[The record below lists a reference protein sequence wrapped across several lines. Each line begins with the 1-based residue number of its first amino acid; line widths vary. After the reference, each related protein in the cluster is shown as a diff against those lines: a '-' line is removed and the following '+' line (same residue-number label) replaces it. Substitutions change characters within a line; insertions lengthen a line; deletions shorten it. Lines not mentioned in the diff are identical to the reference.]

1 MNPMSRGFIAAAI
14 AAALTLLPGCST
26 VSVDVG
32 ADIEAGGGHGKH
44 GGEGGHHRRGDGGG
58 GGLGLGLELSIP
70 IGNTTDEAKEEP
82 KICGPD
88 ITGKVMAVLDL
99 MMTEYNSPNRT
110 AEQRKAACEALITP
124 DLIDGTHEVAWDI
137 TELSPGV
144 APKKEDSEEW
154 RRGRHYWFEPYAAA
168 CCTPRE
174 PCGASVVFLGRCM
187 HAQVVN
193 YIQWGVTNK
202 LCDQMGPARA
212 MHLARAKA
220 SHGLSGLFSVERDP
234 VYMDQSI
241 MTDLG
246 ERFVELRRE
255 GKSLTEIVEVLEPE
269 SVDLDIMSSR
279 PQSECA
285 MTCTLTERE
294 QKRFDLM
301 EFSYVWEKLLPAR
314 ARVKNRTGY

>member
-1 MNPMSRGFIAAAI
+1 MNIINRTFAASI
-14 AAALTLLPGCST
+14 LFAALVLTPGCSS

-32 ADIEAGGGHGKH
+32 ADIDAGGGHGKH
-44 GGEGGHHRRGDGGG
+44 GGEGGHHRRHDGGG

-70 IGNTTDEAKEEP
+70 IGNTADEAKEEP

-88 ITGKVMAVLDL
+88 ITSKVMAVLDL
-99 MMTEYNSPNRT
+99 MMTEYNAPART
-110 AEQRKAACEALITP
+110 AAQRKAACEALITP

-137 TELSPGV
+137 VELSPAV
-144 APKKEDSEEW
+144 APKKEDTEEW
-154 RRGRHYWFEPYAAA
+154 RRGRHFWFEPYAAA

-212 MHLARAKA
+212 MHLARAKM
-220 SHGLSGLFSVERDP
+220 STGIFNLDENP
-234 VYMDQSI
+234 TYQDQSI

-255 GKSLTEIVEVLEPE
+255 GKSLAEITETLTAE
-269 SVDLDIMSSR
+269 SIDLDIMSSR

-285 MTCTLTERE
+285 MTCQLTERE
-294 QKRFDLM
+294 QKRLDLM
-301 EFSYVWEKLLPAR
+301 EFGYIWEKLLPAR
-314 ARVKNRTGY
+314 ARVKNRTGF